1 VAVALFLVGLAAIV
15 LGIGGLA
22 GIWWALLTL
31 GLVLVGLAVLTEL
44 GGRGVAKPR
53 TKGAKP

>member
-1 VAVALFLVGLAAIV
+1 MAVALFLVGLAAIV

-31 GLVLVGLAVLTEL
+31 GLVLVGLAVLTEV
-44 GGRGVAKPR
+44 GSRAETKPKDAKP
-53 TKGAKP
+53 

>member
-1 VAVALFLVGLAAIV
+1 MAVALFLVGLAAIV

-31 GLVLVGLAVLTEL
+31 GVVLVALAVLTEV
-44 GGRGVAKPR
+44 GGRGDKAPE

>member
-1 VAVALFLVGLAAIV
+1 MAVALFLVGLAAIV

-44 GGRGVAKPR
+44 GGRGLTKPK

>member
-1 VAVALFLVGLAAIV
+1 MAVALFLVGLAAIV

-31 GLVLVGLAVLTEL
+31 GIVLVALAVLTEL
-44 GGRGVAKPR
+44 GGRGATKPE